1 MAKVTV
7 ISYHNGGMPREM
19 EAGTPSELAQEL
31 ALSLQGVQIHVD
43 SSEANA
49 THTLADGNFVSFQK
63 SKVASGK

>member
-19 EAGTPSELAQEL
+19 EGGTPSQLAQEL
-31 ALSLQGVQIHVD
+31 DLSLQGVSIHVD

-63 SKVASGK
+63 SKVQSGK

>member
-1 MAKVTV
+1 
-7 ISYHNGGMPREM
+7 MPREM

-31 ALSLQGVQIHVD
+31 DLSLQGVVIHVD

-49 THTLADGNFVSFQK
+49 THALADGNFVSFQK